1 LDEERGERE
10 DAVPERLVLR
20 RRGTPGRRALVLS
33 GVCAGATLVFFTL
46 GGGYSLAIAVFAL
59 ITAIRSLLRGEAGL
73 ELRFEPERFV
83 LAGTPIP
90 WAAIRDA
97 RARRRGV
104 RASVDLYVGPAPGHE
119 PPRSGMWTIYPG
131 PYGKEPEELAEMILA
146 YRDRAT
152 GQVAGP

>member
-1 LDEERGERE
+1 VWTIIGVVLLLAWAAATFVVHVRG
-10 DAVPERLVLR
+10 
-20 RRGTPGRRALVLS
+20 PGP
-33 GVCAGATLVFFTL
+33 GKG
-46 GGGYSLAIAVFAL
+46 LAIAVFAL
-59 ITAIRSLLRGEAGL
+59 ITAIWSLLRGEAGL

-104 RASVDLYVGPAPGHE
+104 RAWVDLYVGPAPGYQ
-119 PPRSGMWTIYPG
+119 PPRSGMWTIYPR
-131 PYGKEPEELAEMILA
+131 PYGKEPQELAEMILA